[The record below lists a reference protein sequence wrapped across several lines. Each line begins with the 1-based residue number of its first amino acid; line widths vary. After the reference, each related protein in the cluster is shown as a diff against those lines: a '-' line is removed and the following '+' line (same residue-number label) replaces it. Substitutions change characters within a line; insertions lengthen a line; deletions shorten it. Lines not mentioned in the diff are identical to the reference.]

1 MHLHRKIP
9 IAISITLA
17 IYVMTIMFFPM
28 NEIEIKPDIS
38 LITSGV
44 WAEVIAALLLFIVA
58 ITNKFVFIGLFM
70 GFTTFLSVSLGRLT
84 GSINDFHIATGYNSY
99 TYGLSVI
106 EILAT
111 LGCAISIYFSRKNK
125 LF

>member
-1 MHLHRKIP
+1 MALHRKIP
-9 IAISITLA
+9 LAISIVLVMDVLA
-17 IYVMTIMFFPM
+17 VMFFPISA
-28 NEIEIKPDIS
+28 IETKPNIS
-38 LITSGV
+38 QVTSGV
-44 WAEVIAALLLFIVA
+44 WAEVIAAWVLFSVA
-58 ITNKFVFIGLFM
+58 VTNKFMFIGLFM

-84 GSINDFHIATGYNSY
+84 GSINDFHITTGHTAY

-111 LGCAISIYFSRKNK
+111 LGCAISIYIVRKNK